1 MRRASSDHLVAIHSL
16 RSNLGNKAPLVLSV
30 LINNSLSSYA
40 MVDSG
45 ATSLFIDFDFLSKN
59 HLEPQKKKRPEIL
72 KVVDGRE
79 SLGGAITHEIEL
91 KFSLGDHSECAV
103 FQVTKLSDY
112 PIILGKAWLDRHDP
126 AINWSTNHISFSSK
140 YCLSNCLKSPEF
152 VSATL
157 SETSACSVP
166 PLACSQLVKNERNQI
181 YAVSVSDI
189 RNHLEKDKKSE
200 VEEMEELL
208 KKVPSEY
215 HDLLPLFT
223 KKEADK
229 LPPHRYVDHAIEL
242 EEGKKPPFGPLYNMS
257 NLELQALGEYLDEN
271 QKKGFIRP
279 STSSSASP
287 VLFVRKPGGGLR
299 FCVDYR
305 GLNAITKKNRYP
317 LPLIDETLRQLQNSR
332 IFTRLD
338 LRGAY
343 NLIRIRQGDEHLTA
357 FRTRYG
363 LFEYLV
369 MPFGLTNAPATCQQ
383 FVNDTLRQFLDRFCV
398 VYLDDILIYS
408 QSHEEHKKH
417 VRLILETLLKAGLY
431 VKGEKCEFF
440 TSSTTFL
447 GFVVST
453 SGISMD
459 PTKVSTITEWKPPAN
474 VKDLQSFLGFANF
487 YRRFIGCYSAKVKPL
502 TNLLKKNS
510 EFTWGPD
517 QEKSFSSLKEA
528 FCSAP
533 ILRHFDPE
541 LETILETD
549 ASDTTISG
557 ILSQYFQYPDKRL
570 LHPIAYF
577 SRSLTPAERNYGI
590 GDKELLAIVASLTQ
604 YRPYVVNLMQPLL
617 VITDHSNLT
626 TFASKQILNRRQARW
641 ANELSELNFKIV
653 YRPGSKN
660 QRADILT
667 RRSGDRREEGEPTP
681 TTILGPEK
689 FRISS
694 LEISLTREIIKKLNV
709 DTMGQSILRAIR
721 DKLPRH
727 PHVDLG
733 LCKINDEGLL
743 EVNGLVYIPGDME
756 LQGRIISSR
765 HSHPA
770 AGHPGQAATF
780 ELISRDF
787 WWPGMRKSIARYIRN
802 CETCQR
808 IKPVRHAPYGY
819 LKSLEI
825 PQRRWESVSLDFIT
839 GLPISSSYDAI
850 LVVVDR
856 LTKMAHFVPCNSNL
870 DSQTFAQLYRDS
882 IFRLHGLPDSIVSD
896 RGSLFT
902 SDFTKDLCKLLVIR
916 QRLSTSF
923 HPQTDGQ
930 TERVNAILEQYLR
943 GYISYQQDNWFD
955 FLALAEF
962 AYNNSISATTK
973 ITPFFANYGY
983 NPRFEILRK
992 KQTDWYPTT
1001 LEVQKFQVRLR
1012 NLEQHLRQEIRWAQ
1026 QIYSEYANNSRISPP
1041 VIQTGSS
1048 VWLLRRNIRTTRP
1061 SDKLDYK
1068 RLGPFKVLKKISTH
1082 AYKLEL
1088 PSTMKIHPV
1097 FHVSMLEPVASDPL
1111 PGQKQVPPP
1120 PVIVDGELEF
1130 QVDEILDAKRT
1141 RNPDQPMYLVKWTG
1155 ESQLTW
1161 EPYDNVKDLEAFDK
1175 FITKYPEKP
1184 RPTARGNSP

>member
-1 MRRASSDHLVAIHSL
+1 MRRAPSDRSVAIHSL
-16 RSNLGNKAPLVLSV
+16 RSNLGNKAPLVLPV
-30 LINNSLSSYA
+30 LVNHCIPASA

-45 ATSLFIDFDFLSKN
+45 ATSLFIDINFLSKN
-59 HLEPQKKKRPEIL
+59 NLKPQIKRHPEIL

-79 SLGGAITHEIEL
+79 SIAGAITHEIEL
-91 KFSLGDHSECAV
+91 EILLGEHSERTIL
-103 FQVTKLSDY
+103 QVTKLSDY
-112 PIILGKAWLDRHDP
+112 PIILGKAWLDRHNPD
-126 AINWSTNHISFSSK
+126 INWSTNFISFTSSF
-140 YCLSNCLKSPEF
+140 CLSNCMNSSKSVPKVNFENH
-152 VSATL
+152 V
-157 SETSACSVP
+157 CSVSP
-166 PLACSQLVKNERNQI
+166 VVFGQLALKEKLQI
-181 YAVSVSDI
+181 YAVSTSDI
-189 RNHLEKDKKSE
+189 REYLEKTEKSE
-200 VEEMEELL
+200 AEELQEL
-208 KKVPSEY
+208 REKVPSEY

-229 LPPHRYVDHAIEL
+229 LPPHRYVDHTIEL

-257 NLELQALGEYLDEN
+257 NLELQALGNYLDEN

-317 LPLIDETLRQLQNSR
+317 LPLIDETLRQLQNSK

-383 FVNDTLRQFLDRFCV
+383 FVNDTLRQYLDRFCV

-408 QSHEEHKKH
+408 ETLQEHKKQ

-440 TSSTTFL
+440 TTSTTFL
-447 GFVVST
+447 GFVIST

-459 PTKVSTITEWKPPAN
+459 PTKISTIIDWPSPTN
-474 VKDLQSFLGFANF
+474 VKELQSFLGFANF
-487 YRRFIGCYSAKVKPL
+487 YRRFIGGYSAKVKPL
-502 TNLLKKNS
+502 TSLLKKGS
-510 EFTWGPD
+510 TFIWDSD
-517 QEKSFSSLKEA
+517 QENSFLALKEA

-541 LETILETD
+541 LETVLETD

-557 ILSQYFQYPDKRL
+557 ILSQYIQYPDKRL
-570 LHPIAYF
+570 LHPVAYF

-590 GDKELLAIVASLTQ
+590 GDKELLAIVASLIQ
-604 YRPYVVNLMQPLL
+604 YRPYVVNLSKPLM

-667 RRSGDRREEGEPTP
+667 RRSGDRLKREEPTP
-681 TTILGPEK
+681 TTILGPDK
-689 FRISS
+689 FQISS
-694 LEISLTREIIKKLNV
+694 LEAGFSNEVKLKLET
-709 DTMGQSILRAIR
+709 DAMGQSILKALHQ
-721 DKLPRH
+721 KLLRH

-733 LCKINDEGLL
+733 SCKMNREGLL
-743 EVNGLVYIPGDME
+743 EVNGLLYIPEDIE
-756 LQGRIISSR
+756 LRGRIISSR

-780 ELISRDF
+780 ELLSRDF
-787 WWPGMRKSIARYIRN
+787 WWPSMRRTIARYIRN

-819 LKSLEI
+819 LKSLEV
-825 PQRRWESVSLDFIT
+825 PQRRWESVSLDLIT
-839 GLPISSSYDAI
+839 GLPQSNSYDAI

-856 LTKMAHFVPCNSNL
+856 LTKMSHFVACNSNL
-870 DSQTFAQLYRDS
+870 DSQTFARLYRDS
-882 IFRLHGLPDSIVSD
+882 IFRLHGLPESVVSD
-896 RGSLFT
+896 RGSIFT
-902 SDFTKDLCKLLVIR
+902 SAYTTDLCKVLSIR
-916 QRLSTSF
+916 PRLSTAF

-962 AYNNSISATTK
+962 AYNNTISATTK
-973 ITPFFANYGY
+973 VTPFFANYGY

-992 KQTDWYPTT
+992 ESEESSPSTVEIQRFKEK
-1001 LEVQKFQVRLR
+1001 LGK
-1012 NLEQHLRQEIRWAQ
+1012 LEQHLRQEIRWAQ
-1026 QIYSEYANNSRISPP
+1026 QVCSEYVNNNRMSPP
-1041 VIQTGSS
+1041 VFELDSS
-1048 VWLLRRNIRTTRP
+1048 VWLLRKNIRTNRP

-1068 RLGPFKVLKKISTH
+1068 RLGPFKIVKKVSTH
-1082 AYKLEL
+1082 AYKLDL
-1088 PSTMKIHPV
+1088 PPTMRIHPV
-1097 FHVSMLEPVASDPL
+1097 FHVSLLEPVASDPL
-1111 PGQKQVPPP
+1111 PGQENIPPP
-1120 PVIVDGELEF
+1120 PIIVDGELEF
-1130 QVDEILDAKRT
+1130 QVDEILDARRT
-1141 RNPDQPMYLVKWTG
+1141 RNPNQPLYLVKWTG

-1161 EPYDNVKDLEAFDK
+1161 EPYDNVKDLEALHK
-1175 FITKYPEKP
+1175 FFKKYPEKP
-1184 RPTARGNSP
+1184 RPTARRNSP